1 MVQLIAHLELMGWPL
16 TEIVALSHVMM
27 VLNYKVITLGSVGFG
42 GAEQVGL
49 DMKLCALSVEVC
61 TFVALQVHKN
71 K

>member
-1 MVQLIAHLELMGWPL
+1 MMGWLL
-16 TEIVALSHVMM
+16 TETVALLHVMM
-27 VLNYKVITLGSVGFG
+27 ALNYKVTTLENVGFG

-61 TFVALQVHKN
+61 TFVALQVLKN